1 MRGQDVKRFA
11 VAELCDHGSLSPA
24 CVHYNKPNIKQLKAS
39 LSVFEVAAVTQR
51 EPAGGRC
58 LLEFRPR
65 RKNPAADG
73 RENSKDFK
81 GKRTERIFNLW
92 LIGLSSRGNDYL
104 KTFWY
109 FPHNAAEVGW
119 GGGESG
125 LSAAILCKCSFNQCQ
140 LLSAKGVTDSALWE
154 TLLSS
159 ASWNGTERLSTA
171 QPGGKS
177 HLRVN
182 PPGLIT
188 ETNHEENL
196 TAARRRAGN
205 KPPRS
210 FGPGV
215 NDWLWAGSTLW
226 SSWLSSGGWKK
237 KGGGTKWRS
246 AGENQDVGG
255 FNDVC
260 I

>member
-119 GGGESG
+119 GGGSQVF
-125 LSAAILCKCSFNQCQ
+125 LQRYYVNAPLISASFS
-140 LLSAKGVTDSALWE
+140 LPKGSP
-154 TLLSS
+154 TLLSGKLCCHLPAGTAQSGS
-159 ASWNGTERLSTA
+159 ARLSLVGRATYE
-171 QPGGKS
+171 S
-177 HLRVN
+177 THL
-182 PPGLIT
+182 
-188 ETNHEENL
+188 
-196 TAARRRAGN
+196 
-205 KPPRS
+205 
-210 FGPGV
+210 
-215 NDWLWAGSTLW
+215 GSLQKQTTR
-226 SSWLSSGGWKK
+226 K
-237 KGGGTKWRS
+237 T
-246 AGENQDVGG
+246 
-255 FNDVC
+255 
-260 I
+260 